1 MCGRLPPVD
10 DWIQRG
16 AQDIAARS
24 EAEIRA
30 LVDVS
35 TPSGDRTA
43 AEEAVA
49 VAVGLLPPEAV
60 VERVPCSTP
69 DHAPDLVARLPGERR
84 DGPRILL
91 VGHLDTVV
99 AHREHRAL
107 QREGEQLVG
116 SGTIDMKAGD
126 VLAIGVLRALVAR
139 RRDFAET
146 ALLLVNDEE
155 WRVGEFGHVQR
166 FAGFSACLCF
176 EAGQTTADGAEA
188 VVVRRKAAGTIRIRA
203 AGRSAHSGTA
213 PDKGVNALLAV
224 AEAARAV
231 AACHDPQGPDRLTA
245 VPTVLRSGDAFNVVP
260 AAGELICD
268 VRADR
273 LEAFAR
279 VLAAV
284 PADVGGATLSA
295 ETVRRWP
302 GMDNRDQTAPV
313 LRAAGALLG
322 APIVGA
328 DRGGASDASH
338 FAATIPVT
346 VDGLGPRGGGAHAP
360 HEFVLATSIR
370 PRAEVALAIVEA
382 ILRPAPSDPLPFAAQ
397 S

>member
-1 MCGRLPPVD
+1 MSAS
-10 DWIQRG
+10 WIEAG
-16 AQDIAARS
+16 AAAIAAR
-24 EAEIRA
+24 AERELEA
-30 LVDVS
+30 LVAVS
-35 TPSGDRTA
+35 SPSGDVRGADEA
-43 AEEAVA
+43 AAIVA
-49 VAVGLLPPEAV
+49 AFVPDSAA
-60 VERVPCSTP
+60 VERPPCSSP
-69 DHAPDLVARLPGERR
+69 GHAPDLVARLPGERR

-99 AHREHRAL
+99 AHGEHRAL
-107 QREGEQLVG
+107 QREDEQLVG

-126 VLAIGVLRALVAR
+126 VVAIGVLRALAAR
-139 RRDFAET
+139 RGDFAET

-166 FAGFSACLCF
+166 FARFSACLCF

-188 VVVRRKAAGTIRIRA
+188 VVVRRKAAGTVRIRA

-213 PDKGVNALLAV
+213 PDKGVNALLAL
-224 AEAARAV
+224 ADAARAV

-295 ETVRRWP
+295 EMVRRWP
-302 GMDNRDQTAPV
+302 GMDNREQTASV
-313 LRAAGALLG
+313 LRAAGAVLG

-338 FAATIPVT
+338 FAGAIPVT
-346 VDGLGPRGGGAHAP
+346 IDGLGPRGDGAHAP
-360 HEFVLATSIR
+360 HEFVLATSIG
-370 PRAEVALAIVEA
+370 PRAEVALTIVDA
-382 ILRPAPSDPLPFAAQ
+382 MLRPPPSDPLPFAAQ